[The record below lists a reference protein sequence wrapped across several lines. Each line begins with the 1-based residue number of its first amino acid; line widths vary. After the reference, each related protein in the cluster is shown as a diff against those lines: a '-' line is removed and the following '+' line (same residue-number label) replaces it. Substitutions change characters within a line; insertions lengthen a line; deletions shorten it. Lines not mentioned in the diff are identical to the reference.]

1 MRCSRFW
8 TSLLAGAALAAAPV
22 TAARAQQ
29 GDLPPAGHG
38 TLRQDQV
45 GVRIVT
51 PTTAVRVLPLDERVI
66 RLLAPDAYR
75 SLHEL
80 TLSRAADIA
89 QAARSGGHD
98 SVALFMVTFF
108 GLLPQTQFSPDQ
120 VYVTS
125 QAREY
130 RPIGIVPLTPGFAE
144 ARLEQRQ
151 QAAAIYL
158 FESGIEVLR
167 PFAVSYGVQS
177 SEQWNQSLRLLDAE
191 RARVWSRARQAAPQP
206 ATPE

>member
-1 MRCSRFW
+1 MRCSRCW
-8 TSLLAGAALAAAPV
+8 TSLLAGAALAAPLA
-22 TAARAQQ
+22 AARAQQ

-51 PTTAVRVLPLDERVI
+51 PTTAVRVMPLDERVI

-89 QAARSGGHD
+89 QAARSGGQD

-130 RPIGIVPLTPGFAE
+130 RPVGIVPLTAGFAE

-158 FESGIEVLR
+158 FANGIEVLR
-167 PFAVSYGVQS
+167 PFAVSYGAQS
-177 SEQWNQSLRLLDAE
+177 SEQWSQSLRLLDAE

-206 ATPE
+206 PSPE